1 MSESR
6 NTAAETRASG
16 HLAVGSAPATGS
28 PARAAGSG
36 AARSGTGKI
45 HQDHPRYKWV
55 ALSNTTLGM
64 TMATINSS
72 IVLISLP
79 AIFRGIDLNPLDP
92 ANVSYLLWMLLGFLL
107 VTAVLVVTFGRL
119 GDMYGRVRIYNLG
132 FVVFA
137 LSSVALS
144 LVPWDGGA
152 GALWLIGFRAVQAV
166 GAAMIMA
173 NATAILTDAFPVH
186 QRGTAIG
193 INQVAAIAGSFLG
206 LVIGGVLS
214 EWHWRAVFWVSVP
227 FGIAGAIW
235 SYRSLHEVGAKH
247 QGRLDIPG
255 NLTFALG
262 LGLLLT
268 GVTYG
273 IQPYGDS
280 AMGWGNPWVF
290 GMLLTGAAFL
300 TLFAVV
306 ESRSPDPMF
315 RLSLFGIRAFSLGNL
330 AGLLS
335 SISRGG
341 LQLILIIWLQGIWLP
356 QRGYSYE
363 STPLWA
369 SIFLLPLTVGFLA
382 SGPLSGYLSD
392 HYGARRF
399 AVGGALIT
407 AVSFLGLMVLPVDFA
422 YPAFAFLTFLNG
434 VGSGMFSSPNAS
446 VIMNSVPAAQ
456 RGVASGMRMTFFNSG
471 SAFSI
476 GVFFSLMVVGLAS
489 TLPATLHAGLT
500 GQGVPDQVAGG
511 LAALPPVGI
520 LFAAFL
526 GINPIASLLE
536 PTGLLGSLPATNV
549 TTLTGNEFF
558 PSLISSPFHDGLVLV
573 FSIAALMMVIAAI
586 ASWYAGAAR
595 AEVASMPDAGERLG
609 EEPQDYSLVEGEPAD
624 EGAGPLAAALGFP
637 GCRQST
643 DEGAHR

>member
-1 MSESR
+1 MTDTGTV
-6 NTAAETRASG
+6 TAGPGR
-16 HLAVGSAPATGS
+16 LD
-28 PARAAGSG
+28 R
-36 AARSGTGKI
+36 
-45 HQDHPRYKWV
+45 DHPRYKWV

-79 AIFRGIDLNPLDP
+79 AIFRGINLNPLDA

-119 GDMYGRVRIYNLG
+119 GDIYGRVRIYNIG
-132 FVVFA
+132 FLVFA
-137 LSSVALS
+137 LASIALS
-144 LVPWDGGA
+144 LVPWDGEA

-166 GAAMIMA
+166 GAAMLMA

-186 QRGTAIG
+186 QRGTALG

-227 FGIAGAIW
+227 FGVVGAIW
-235 SYRSLHEVGAKH
+235 SYLSLHEVGAKH
-247 QGRLDIPG
+247 KGRLDIPG
-255 NLTFALG
+255 NITFALG

-273 IQPYGDS
+273 MQPYGGS
-280 AMGWGNPWVF
+280 TMGWANPSVV
-290 GMLLTGAAFL
+290 GCLVAGVALLG
-300 TLFAVV
+300 LFVRV
-306 ESRSPDPMF
+306 ESRSADPMF
-315 RLSLFGIRAFSLGNL
+315 RLSLFGIRAFSLSNL
-330 AGLLS
+330 AGLLT

-341 LQLILIIWLQGIWLP
+341 LQFILIIWLQGIWLP
-356 QRGYSYE
+356 RRGYSYE

-382 SGPLSGYLSD
+382 AGPLSGFLSD
-392 HYGARRF
+392 RYGTRRF
-399 AVGGALIT
+399 AVSGSLVT

-446 VIMNSVPAAQ
+446 VVMNAVPPAE

-471 SAFSI
+471 SALSI

-489 TLPATLHAGLT
+489 TLPSTLSAGLV
-500 GQGVPDQVAGG
+500 GQGVPGAVAGQLG
-511 LAALPPVGI
+511 GLPPVGI

-526 GINPIASLLE
+526 GINPIAALLG
-536 PTGLLGSLPATNV
+536 PTGLLSSLPSSNV
-549 TTLTGNEFF
+549 ATLTGNDFF
-558 PSLISSPFHDGLVLV
+558 PSLISSPFHEGLVLV
-573 FSIAALMMVIAAI
+573 FAIAALMMVVSAV
-586 ASWYAGAAR
+586 ASWYAGASPAD
-595 AEVASMPDAGERLG
+595 EVSHPDRGERLG
-609 EEPQDYSLVEGEPAD
+609 EEPETYAEVEGEPAD
-624 EGAGPLAAALGFP
+624 ASVGPLAAALGFP
-637 GCRQST
+637 RT
-643 DEGAHR
+643 EDPR